1 MVRLIAPMGRSR
13 MNVLAAIQRVKPS
26 EILIITTE
34 QNKSKSV
41 NVKNI
46 RLASGLNDLDVNIE
60 SLTNAYNEESV
71 RDEVIAISKRYPSK
85 EGDHI
90 LISGSTNPI
99 AYMCYM
105 KWPGKTI
112 SITRGLY
119 SNIDGEEIKHEITD
133 TEFLDL
139 YGLEEQDGIFSNL
152 ENENTELF
160 RKSLGY
166 DINKH
171 RGQVV
176 IYWNISPSDNFRNVS
191 NHIRTEIE
199 KNAEYYGNRT
209 FFHKIC
215 THERFRLHKEIE
227 HMVEFELVEEEE

>member
-34 QNKSKSV
+34 QNKSI
-41 NVKNI
+41 NAKNI
-46 RLASGLNDLDVNIE
+46 RLASGLSELDVNIE
-60 SLTNAYNEESV
+60 SLTDAYNEESV
-71 RDEVIAISKRYPSK
+71 RDEVIAISNRYPSK
-85 EGDHI
+85 KDDYI

-112 SITRGLY
+112 SITRGLI
-119 SNIDGEEIKHEITD
+119 SIVDGEEMKHEITD
-133 TEFLDL
+133 IEFLDL

-152 ENENTELF
+152 ENEKRKLF

>member
-34 QNKSKSV
+34 QNKSI
-41 NVKNI
+41 NAKNI
-46 RLASGLNDLDVNIE
+46 RLASGLSELDVNIE
-60 SLTNAYNEESV
+60 SLTDAYNEESV
-71 RDEVIAISKRYPSK
+71 RDEVIAISNRYSSK
-85 EGDHI
+85 KDDYI

-112 SITRGLY
+112 SITRGLI
-119 SNIDGEEIKHEITD
+119 SIVDGEEIKHEITD

-152 ENENTELF
+152 ENEKRKLF

-215 THERFRLHKEIE
+215 THERFSLHKEIE

>member
-26 EILIITTE
+26 QILIITTE
-34 QNKSKSV
+34 QNEYV
-41 NVKNI
+41 NANSI
-46 RLASGLNDLDVNIE
+46 RLASGLSGLDVSIE
-60 SLTNAYNEESV
+60 SLTNAYDEESV
-71 RDEVIAISKRYPSK
+71 RDEVIAISNRYPSK
-85 EGDHI
+85 EDDHI

-112 SITRGLY
+112 SVSRGLY
-119 SNIDGEEIKHEITD
+119 SIVDGEEMKHEITD

-139 YGLEEQDGIFSNL
+139 YGLVEQDGIFSNVK
-152 ENENTELF
+152 NEKRKLF

-166 DINKH
+166 DINKR

-176 IYWNISPSDNFRNVS
+176 VYWNISSSDNFRNVS

-199 KNAEYYGNRT
+199 KTAEYYGNKT

-215 THERFRLHKEIE
+215 AYEKFSLHKEIE

>member
-1 MVRLIAPMGRSR
+1 

-34 QNKSKSV
+34 QNKSI
-41 NVKNI
+41 NAKNI
-46 RLASGLNDLDVNIE
+46 RLASGLSELDVNIE
-60 SLTNAYNEESV
+60 SLTDAYNEESV
-71 RDEVIAISKRYPSK
+71 RDEVIAISNRYPSK
-85 EGDHI
+85 KDDYI

-112 SITRGLY
+112 SITRGLI
-119 SNIDGEEIKHEITD
+119 SIVDGEEMKHEITD
-133 TEFLDL
+133 IEFLDL

-152 ENENTELF
+152 ENEKRKLF

>member
-26 EILIITTE
+26 QILIITTE
-34 QNKSKSV
+34 QNESV
-41 NVKNI
+41 NANNI
-46 RLASGLNDLDVNIE
+46 KLASGLSDLDVNIE
-60 SLTNAYNEESV
+60 YLTNAYNEESV
-71 RDEVIAISKRYPSK
+71 RDEVIAISNRYPSE

-119 SNIDGEEIKHEITD
+119 SNIDGEEMKHEITD
-133 TEFLDL
+133 TEFLEL

-152 ENENTELF
+152 ENKKRKLF

-166 DINKH
+166 DINKR

-191 NHIRTEIE
+191 NHIRTEIQTT
-199 KNAEYYGNRT
+199 AEYYGNKT
-209 FFHKIC
+209 FIHKIC
-215 THERFRLHKEIE
+215 THQKFSLHKEIE

>member
-1 MVRLIAPMGRSR
+1 MGRSR

-26 EILIITTE
+26 QILIITTE
-34 QNKSKSV
+34 QNESV
-41 NVKNI
+41 NAKNI
-46 RLASGLNDLDVNIE
+46 RLASGLSDLDVNIE
-60 SLTNAYNEESV
+60 CLTNAYNEESV
-71 RDEVIAISKRYPSK
+71 RDEVIAISNRYPSK
-85 EGDHI
+85 EGDYV

-112 SITRGLY
+112 SITRGLH
-119 SNIDGEEIKHEITD
+119 SNVDGEEMKHEISD
-133 TEFLDL
+133 TEFLEL

-152 ENENTELF
+152 ENKKIRLF
-160 RKSLGY
+160 RRSLGY
-166 DINKH
+166 DINKR

-176 IYWNISPSDNFRNVS
+176 IYWNISPSDNFRLVS

-199 KNAEYYGNRT
+199 NTAEYYGKKT
-209 FFHKIC
+209 FIHKIC
-215 THERFRLHKEIE
+215 THQKFSLHKEIE